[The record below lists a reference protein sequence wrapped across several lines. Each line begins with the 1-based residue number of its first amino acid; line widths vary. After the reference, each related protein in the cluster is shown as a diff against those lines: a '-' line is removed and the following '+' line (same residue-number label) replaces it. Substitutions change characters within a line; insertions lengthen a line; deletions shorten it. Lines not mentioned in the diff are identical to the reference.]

1 MFSSAFFSLLFRFGE
16 FYSSVLKFTDFI
28 ICYSHP
34 IFEPFQWDFY
44 FCYLATFICNNMSS
58 QKTNKINNIFKLW
71 GFTYSFLIITLP
83 IYFCLLIV
91 LARTI
96 IKMLNSRSYTIFN
109 LLKALLK
116 ILWKFYQKYHL
127 FHVFFFLELP
137 LVKLRKFS
145 LYFARHFYN
154 DGALNFIKSF
164 FLSVRC

>member
-1 MFSSAFFSLLFRFGE
+1 MNIFLVLLSFSSPFGTLMIHIFFTDHWGSIHVFFCIFSLLFRLGE

-28 ICYSHP
+28 ICYSYP

-127 FHVFFFLELP
+127 FHVFFFWSYL
-137 LVKLRKFS
+137 
-145 LYFARHFYN
+145 
-154 DGALNFIKSF
+154 
-164 FLSVRC
+164 